1 MVLVTKMDGENRP
14 VTNLKDLSKFM
25 PCKHLKV
32 GGVHTRSSHPKKL
45 GEDVV
50 LKKFAKFTGKY
61 VRWSL
66 FYNKVAGLRHR
77 CFSANFAKILGTS
90 FLGTFSYYVRA

>member
-1 MVLVTKMDGENRP
+1 MDGENRP
-14 VTNLKDLSKFM
+14 ATNLKDLSKFM
-25 PCKHLKV
+25 PWKHLKV
-32 GGVHTRSSHPKKL
+32 GGVHTRSSHPKNA
-45 GEDVV
+45 EDVV

-61 VRWSL
+61 VCWSL